1 MINIAKVFDVQAE
14 EKQLLQGILR
24 ISMLFR
30 PLYKKEKKHTLYHS
44 NYMILVNLCLCR
56 FKIIIQIQ
64 RNIVN
69 FTHFNTSFLYC

>member
-30 PLYKKEKKHTLYHS
+30 PLYKKEKTYFIS
-44 NYMILVNLCLCR
+44 
-56 FKIIIQIQ
+56 
-64 RNIVN
+64 
-69 FTHFNTSFLYC
+69 